1 MAALHNGAV
10 FEIPEKA
17 FEQSRSAATANGS
30 AELAAKFA

>member
-17 FEQSRSAATANGS
+17 FEQCRHRKWQRRVGS
-30 AELAAKFA
+30 EIRLI